1 LDGNRLND
9 IKDVLHRPSRAAPTA
24 DYITETDR
32 AIYDAMRNGRTM
44 SLDEIRAKP
53 FWHCF
58 CEGFMASDFIP
69 YGRQDIN
76 DDDIAAVVSVL
87 KSGDLNRGPAF
98 ESFESS
104 FFEVHRL

>member
-1 LDGNRLND
+1 
-9 IKDVLHRPSRAAPTA
+9 
-24 DYITETDR
+24 
-32 AIYDAMRNGRTM
+32 
-44 SLDEIRAKP
+44 
-53 FWHCF
+53 
-58 CEGFMASDFIP
+58 MASDFIP